1 MQILEIN
8 DWSELS
14 RIEEEAYQLALIKLS
29 HRKVS
34 DYRTFAKHILN
45 QGFEELSVYI
55 SPQTERQ
62 EIEAYLKDKL
72 GRFEGQ
78 FNEHP
83 EGMYDFNDFYT
94 DISEIATAFLKVL
107 SADRIH
113 LQLEAVREN
122 TCTRFHVDYN
132 EYRLLFTYLGKT
144 TEYLLDEDVDRKYLG
159 TGSHRIQKKNTRI
172 QRIDSSQIAILKG
185 VKKSPHHALVHKA
198 PVYNHQPRLLLRI
211 DSNPM
216 MHLHHSSQS
225 EQGHQ

>member
-8 DWSELS
+8 DWTELS
-14 RIEEEAYQLALIKLS
+14 RIEEDAYQLALIKLP

-34 DYRTFAKHILN
+34 DYRLFAKHILN
-45 QGFEELSVYI
+45 QGFEELSVHI

-62 EIEAYLKDKL
+62 EIEAYLRDKL
-72 GRFEGQ
+72 GRFEGD
-78 FNEHP
+78 FNGYP
-83 EGMYDFNDFYT
+83 EGMLDVNDFYT
-94 DISEIATAFLKVL
+94 DISEIATSFLKALGV
-107 SADRIH
+107 DRIR

-144 TEYLLDEDVDRKYLG
+144 TEYLFDEDVERKYLG

-172 QRIDSSQIAILKG
+172 QRVAPDQIAILKG
-185 VKKSPHHALVHKA
+185 VKKSPNHALVHKA
-198 PVYNHQPRLLLRI
+198 PIYDHQPRLLLRI

-216 MHLHHSSQS
+216 VHLHHSSISS
-225 EQGHQ
+225 EVHQ